1 MNGFLDNSLY
11 RNIYCHLAGASSDCA
26 ERGYSS
32 GFIPNGWEWLAFFL
46 AGLVIMTMIVNGVLG
61 GVLAL
66 IWAERRLIGRFQGRQ
81 GPNRWGPYGL
91 LTPVADAIK
100 IMTKEDVVP
109 EAADRF
115 IFNVA
120 PVIMLVPV
128 LLVFAVI
135 PLGSGTFLADLNVGI
150 LFVIA
155 VTSTNTLAIMMAGW
169 GSANRYGMFGGMRAV
184 AMLLSYEI
192 PMAIS
197 IVGVIMIAGSLS
209 LVRVVE
215 AQDVPFALVMPLGF
229 LVFFLASVAEI
240 NRTPFDINEAE
251 SELVAGY
258 HTDYSGMKF
267 GLFYLAEFAAT
278 IAASAVMVTLFLSGW
293 RGFDWLPSQAW
304 FLMKLVGVLFVIIWL
319 RATWP
324 RLRIDQILAFA
335 WKGLFELTLV
345 NLIAMAILLA
355 VWPEPTTRELWIIG
369 AINWAVFLIAVY
381 GVGRLLGP
389 RKRLTSRI
397 GTESVNS
404 RRAEMEVDQRME
416 SI

>member
-1 MNGFLDNSLY
+1 MDTFLDNSLF
-11 RNIYCHLAGASSDCA
+11 RNVYCHIAGVSEGCA
-26 ERGYSS
+26 GRGYD
-32 GFIPNGWEWLAFFL
+32 GGLLPGGWEWVAFML
-46 AGLVIMTMIVNGVLG
+46 TGLVIMGVLVNGVLG
-61 GVLAL
+61 GVLML
-66 IWAERRLIGRFQGRQ
+66 TWAERRLLGRFQGRQ

-91 LTPVADAIK
+91 LTPLADAIK
-100 IMTKEDVVP
+100 TMTKEDVVP
-109 EAADRF
+109 AAADRF
-115 IFNVA
+115 VFNLA

-150 LFVIA
+150 LFVVA
-155 VTSTNTLAIMMAGW
+155 VTSTNALAILMAGW

-197 IVGVIMIAGSLS
+197 IVGVLLLSGSLS

-215 AQDVPFALVMPLGF
+215 VQDVPFALVMPLGF
-229 LVFFLASVAEI
+229 LVFVLASIAEI
-240 NRTPFDINEAE
+240 NRTPFDITEAE

-267 GLFYLAEFAAT
+267 GLFYLAEFAAA
-278 IAASAVMVTLFLSGW
+278 IAAAGIIVTLFLSGW
-293 RGFDWLPSQAW
+293 RGFSWLPSHMW
-304 FLMKLVGVLFVIIWL
+304 FFLKLSAVLFGIIWL

-324 RLRIDQILAFA
+324 RLRIDQILALA

-345 NLIAMAILLA
+345 NLVAMAILVA
-355 VWPEPTTRELWIIG
+355 IWPEPTTEQLWIMAG
-369 AINWAVFLIAVY
+369 VNWGVFFVAVY

-389 RKRLTSRI
+389 RPHPSRAAAAHRSAATGE
-397 GTESVNS
+397 GT
-404 RRAEMEVDQRME
+404 A
-416 SI
+416 

>member
-1 MNGFLDNSLY
+1 
-11 RNIYCHLAGASSDCA
+11 
-26 ERGYSS
+26 
-32 GFIPNGWEWLAFFL
+32 
-46 AGLVIMTMIVNGVLG
+46 
-61 GVLAL
+61 
-66 IWAERRLIGRFQGRQ
+66 
-81 GPNRWGPYGL
+81 
-91 LTPVADAIK
+91 
-100 IMTKEDVVP
+100 
-109 EAADRF
+109 
-115 IFNVA
+115 
-120 PVIMLVPV
+120 
-128 LLVFAVI
+128 
-135 PLGSGTFLADLNVGI
+135 
-150 LFVIA
+150 
-155 VTSTNTLAIMMAGW
+155 
-169 GSANRYGMFGGMRAV
+169 V

-192 PMAIS
+192 PMAIA

-215 AQDVPFALVMPLGF
+215 AQNVPFALVMPLGF

-355 VWPEPTTRELWIIG
+355 IWPEPTTRELWIMG

-389 RKRLTSRI
+389 RKRRTNRI

-404 RRAEMEVDQRME
+404 SSAEIQADQCME
-416 SI
+416 SV